1 MEYYSSLAAGARSPK
16 NTKLYHNNIDKEK
29 CKIEQIYICNPMTIR
44 LYFCKQWVVS

>member
-29 CKIEQIYICNPMTIR
+29 CKLDKFTFVTP
-44 LYFCKQWVVS
+44 